1 MDKICGDTKQ
11 DPVGFG
17 AQKPFCILHF
27 LIIGNRLILASKT
40 PTELQWAD
48 SNSCNEGDDPEKR
61 NNRVA

>member
-40 PTELQWAD
+40 PTELQ
-48 SNSCNEGDDPEKR
+48 
-61 NNRVA
+61 